1 MTTEETPE
9 PIELEEEV
17 WVRFE
22 GRLGQVLTVRRYHTG
37 ALKLVE
43 VRWRY
48 GGTGVFT
55 RNYRGDQDD
64 IKELEVIGPT
74 LPPRDPRP
82 HPSVTNPTLQASIM
96 LGESRDV

>member
-1 MTTEETPE
+1 MTSAE
-9 PIELEEEV
+9 PIRIEEGM

-22 GRLGQVLTVRRYHTG
+22 GRLGRVLTVRRYHTE

-43 VRWRY
+43 VNWRY

-64 IKELEVIGPT
+64 IKELEVIGWA
-74 LPPRDPRP
+74 LPPREPRP
-82 HPSVTNPTLQASIM
+82 HPSVTDPTLQTSIM
-96 LGESRDV
+96 LGEARDV